1 MPDESALP
9 TAVADPAAP
18 SAEPLAPSWHTVV
31 LVCRECEKRG
41 GGPKRLTAKAVRGAL
56 KVALR
61 GTKGQVRVVASS
73 CLGPCPRRAVTVAA
87 LAPGQPAA
95 VAAVRSLDEAA
106 AFAAPIAPR
115 R

>member
-1 MPDESALP
+1 MPPASASP
-9 TAVADPAAP
+9 VAIADPATV
-18 SAEPLAPSWHTVV
+18 SAKPLAPSWHTVV

-56 KVALR
+56 KDALR
-61 GTKGQVRVVASS
+61 GAGGQARVVTSS